1 MLQSSNM
8 TLPEDVHTY
17 VSQLMSTAENMLRTA
32 YDKKVAAK
40 YKSLHIND
48 LELASIVT
56 ETDTAIDTFLR
67 SELRKKYPD
76 FGFVTEESDELPKK
90 GYNWIIDPIDGT
102 FNFAHHIP
110 LCAIS
115 IALWKDNT
123 PVYACVTLPL
133 QNERLHAEAGR
144 GLYLNDERVQ
154 LIKKEVSPEKA
165 YVSMSMV
172 GPNDIRVKTMEA
184 VADITSFPRYLGSCV
199 YQSALVVLGR
209 IDSAVYL
216 NLALWDIAA
225 VLLFAQEAG
234 LICKFVTASP
244 KIDSPSSH
252 DYGYTLVIGQPTLT
266 EKIHAHLV
274 TVLSK

>member
-1 MLQSSNM
+1 MI
-8 TLPEDVHTY
+8 LPEDIHHT
-17 VSQLMSTAENMLRTA
+17 VNQLMTTAENMLRIA

-40 YKSLHIND
+40 YKNLHINQVD
-48 LELASIVT
+48 LASIVT
-56 ETDTAIDTFLR
+56 ETDTGIDTYLR
-67 SELRKKYPD
+67 TELRKKYPD

-90 GYNWIIDPIDGT
+90 GFNWIIDPIDGT
-102 FNFAHHIP
+102 LNFAHHIP

-115 IALWKDNT
+115 IALWHDNT
-123 PVYACVTLPL
+123 PIYACVSLPL
-133 QNERLHAEAGR
+133 QNERLHATAGQ
-144 GLYLNDERVQ
+144 GLFLNDKRVQ
-154 LIKKEVSPEKA
+154 RIVKELTPDKA

-172 GPNDIRVKTMEA
+172 GPNDIRIKTMKA

-225 VLLFAQEAG
+225 VILFAQEVG
-234 LICKFVTASP
+234 LSCKFVTDPP

-252 DYGYTLVIGQPTLT
+252 DYGYTLVIGQPLLT
-266 EKIHAHLV
+266 EKLHAHL
-274 TVLSK
+274 TGVLSN